1 MSRHI
6 LRSLFILLIFLSS
19 AFWFAACNTKTPD
32 SSETPEPVDDVS
44 AATEKR
50 YAEAEV
56 RGYEGIRLDPS
67 VGPRDNSI
75 IGAQTV
81 DLATYTLEI
90 NGLVETPQSLTYEEV
105 LDYPAYERLI
115 YLYCVEGWSATI
127 LWEGV
132 QLSALIDAAA
142 AKPEANTVIFHCV
155 DGYTT
160 ALPLDYILEKDLLL
174 AYKSNSIQ
182 LPTSLGFPFIVVAE
196 AKLGYKW
203 ARWVNQIE
211 LTDEEDYLGFWE
223 SRGYSNNAI
232 IE

>member
-1 MSRHI
+1 MSRLIRRLPALLLCLCI
-6 LRSLFILLIFLSS
+6 LWLGGCRAGNEGTADPTSPPS
-19 AFWFAACNTKTPD
+19 A
-32 SSETPEPVDDVS
+32 VS

-56 RGYEGIRLDPS
+56 REYQGIRLDPS

-75 IGAQTV
+75 LGAQNV
-81 DLATYTLEI
+81 NLDTYTLSVT
-90 NGLVETPQSLTYEEV
+90 GLVDAPLSLTYDQV
-105 LDYPAYERLI
+105 LAYPAYERLI

-132 QLSALIDAAA
+132 QLTALIDTAG
-142 AKPEANTVIFHCV
+142 PQGTANTVIFHCV

-160 ALPLDYILEKDLLL
+160 ALPLDYIREKDLLL
-174 AYKSNSIQ
+174 AYKSNGLT
-182 LPTSLGFPFIVVAE
+182 LPASLGFPFMVVAE

-203 ARWVNQIE
+203 ARWVSEIE
-211 LTDEEDYLGFWE
+211 LSADEGYLGFWE
-223 SRGYSNNAI
+223 SRGYSNRAI